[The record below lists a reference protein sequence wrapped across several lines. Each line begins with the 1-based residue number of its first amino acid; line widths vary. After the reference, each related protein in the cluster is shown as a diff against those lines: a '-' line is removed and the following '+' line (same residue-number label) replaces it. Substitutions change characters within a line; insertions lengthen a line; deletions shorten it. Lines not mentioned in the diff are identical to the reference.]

1 MQDLMARSI
10 LPSILLLSSLSMVLA
25 CHPIHRVTTQQQR
38 QMFTVDQIKA
48 AHSKVQSGAD
58 FPAYIQDL
66 KGLGVTSYVSYV
78 ADGHTDYYGDQDYQV
93 SSAARY
99 APLGI
104 APTCDQTQ
112 FKAALKAHQ
121 QGQTDYPTFVATS
134 AQLGVE
140 KWIVR
145 MQDMTCTYY
154 DLAGMEVLVE
164 AIPAP

>member
-1 MQDLMARSI
+1 
-10 LPSILLLSSLSMVLA
+10 
-25 CHPIHRVTTQQQR
+25 
-38 QMFTVDQIKA
+38 MFTVDQIKA

-58 FPAYIQDL
+58 FPAYIQNIQR
-66 KGLGVTSYVSYV
+66 LGVMSYVSYV
-78 ADGHTDYYGDQDYQV
+78 ADGHTDYFGDQDYQV

-99 APLGI
+99 APLEV

-121 QGQTDYPTFVATS
+121 QGQSDYPTFVATS
-134 AQLGVE
+134 AKLGVE
-140 KWIVR
+140 KWVVR

-154 DLAGMEVLVE
+154 DQAGNEVLVE